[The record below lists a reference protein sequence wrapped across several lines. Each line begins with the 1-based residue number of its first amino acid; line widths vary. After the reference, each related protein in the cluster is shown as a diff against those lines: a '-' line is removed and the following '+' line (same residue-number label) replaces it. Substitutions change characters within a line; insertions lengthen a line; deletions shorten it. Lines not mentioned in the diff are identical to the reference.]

1 MDLFV
6 TFIGT
11 AASVPTAARGTTA
24 TLISRGGERWLV
36 DCGEGTQ
43 RQLLRSGV
51 GLVDLDLVL
60 ITHLHGDHYLG
71 LPGLFK
77 TYGLR
82 GRDRPLRMVGPRGLA
97 RLMETLRPVVG
108 RLPFTLELQ
117 EVDEREVSVAWRGEG
132 FEVRAFP
139 TRHSVASV
147 GYALVE
153 EDRPGAFDVDAAR
166 ALGVPEG
173 PLFGVLQR
181 GGEVT
186 APGGRL
192 VRPDEVLGTA
202 RSGRTVVIS
211 GDTEPCE
218 GTLEAARGA
227 AVLVHESTF
236 LDDERERARETRHT
250 TAREAAALARE
261 AGVGLLVLTH
271 LSSRFAPRDARA
283 EAEAVFAPVLVPRD
297 FDQVEV
303 PFPERGAPIVHPAR
317 GGGERRGEPDVASE
331 PPATVPAVDL

>member
-11 AASVPTAARGTTA
+11 AASVPTAARGTAA

-43 RQLLRSGV
+43 RQLLRSGM

-71 LPGLFK
+71 LPGLVK

-82 GRDRPLRMVGPRGLA
+82 GRVRPLRLVGPRGLS
-97 RLMETLRPVVG
+97 RLMETLRPVIG
-108 RLPFTLELQ
+108 RLPFILELQ

-132 FEVRAFP
+132 YAVRAFP
-139 TRHSVASV
+139 TRHSVPSV
-147 GYALVE
+147 GYALME
-153 EDRPGAFDVDAAR
+153 EDRPGAFDLAAAR
-166 ALGVPEG
+166 GLGVPEG

-181 GGEVT
+181 GGEIT
-186 APGGRL
+186 TPDGRV
-192 VRPDEVLGTA
+192 VRPDEVLGEA
-202 RSGRTVVIS
+202 RSGRAVVIS
-211 GDTEPCE
+211 GDTEPCA

-227 AVLVHESTF
+227 AVLVHEATF
-236 LDDERERARETRHT
+236 VDEERERARETRHT

-271 LSSRFAPRDARA
+271 LSSRFAPRDVRA

-297 FDQVEV
+297 FDQIEV
-303 PFPERGAPIVHPAR
+303 PFPERGEPIVHPAR
-317 GGGERRGEPDVASE
+317 GGDERGAGGDVVSE